1 MIPRLD
7 VYLAAGQPAASEDE
21 LVGRCRFE
29 VQRGRLSGSFTYD
42 ESYLSRPD
50 AFALDPSLPL
60 RSARHFFTQLPGA
73 LRDASPDR
81 WGRHL
86 ISRDRTL
93 EAVGAGTPPRTLDD
107 VDYLLGVHDST
118 RQGALRFSE
127 PESPIRLS
135 DKGGVPPLVELKRLV
150 AASNA
155 IARGSDGHEHVKEL
169 LEAGS
174 GSIGGARPKAA
185 VLDEGRLLIAK
196 FSHPGDERDVMA
208 WEKTALDLAKAA
220 GIPAP
225 KASLVRL
232 GTDRALVLERFD
244 RTSSLVNGPRI
255 PYLSAMSLLGSS
267 DGEQRDYVE
276 VAEAMTAFVGDITH
290 ELHSLFRRIAFSI
303 ALHNTDDHLRNLGF
317 LRDKQGWHLSPIFDV
332 NPEPDPNAQRATGIF
347 GETGRNE
354 ARGLVKALPAF
365 GLDPGTAQPI
375 VRDVLSA
382 MAQWRQAARRNGC
395 RDEETRLFKPVF
407 AEKAQ
412 ALRAAFGIAG

>member
-1 MIPRLD
+1 MIPQLD
-7 VYLAAGQPAASEDE
+7 IHLASNRPTENEDV

-29 VQRGRLSGSFTYD
+29 VRRGRLSGSFTYD
-42 ESYLSRPD
+42 ESYLSRPG

-60 RSARHFFTQLPGA
+60 RSARHFFAQLPGA

-93 EAVGAGTPPRTLDD
+93 EMATAGTPPRTLDD

-127 PESPIRLS
+127 PGSCIRLS
-135 DKGGVPPLVELKRLV
+135 DKGSVPPIIELKRLV

-155 IARGSDGHEHVKEL
+155 IARGSDGHDQVKEL

-185 VLDEGRLLIAK
+185 LLDEGRLLIAK
-196 FSHPGDERDVMA
+196 FSHPGDDRDIMT
-208 WEKTALDLAKAA
+208 WEKTALDLARVA
-220 GIPAP
+220 GIPIP
-225 KASLVRL
+225 KATLIRL
-232 GTDRALVLERFD
+232 GADRALVLERFD
-244 RTSSLVNGPRI
+244 RDHSLVDGPRI

-276 VAEAMTAFVGDITH
+276 VAEAMTAFVGDTAA
-290 ELHSLFRRIAFSI
+290 ELRSLFRRITFSI

-317 LRDKQGWHLSPIFDV
+317 LRVGRGWRLSPIFDV
-332 NPEPDPNAQRATGIF
+332 NPEPDPGAQRATGIF
-347 GETGRNE
+347 GETGRAE
-354 ARGLVKALPAF
+354 ARGLVEALPAF
-365 GLDPGTAQPI
+365 GLDLGTAQPI
-375 VRDVLSA
+375 VHDVLGAVS
-382 MAQWRQAARRNGC
+382 QWRVTAKRNSC
-395 RDEETRLFKPVF
+395 KDEEIRLFEPVF
-407 AEKAQ
+407 VERAQ
-412 ALRAAFGIAG
+412 ALRMAFGIAG